1 MHQLHRREV
10 LRGAAGVALSLP
22 WLEAMAVE
30 PTKNHPA
37 EAPPKRVGFV
47 HIPNGMYMSHFQPTT
62 PGKGYAMPYSLQAL
76 EPFRAKMNYYSG
88 LDDPNTSGHN
98 YTGFLSGTD
107 VTATPG
113 YTFRNTASIDQV
125 IANSPVGLATRFPSI
140 YVAGS
145 DSKISWTADS
155 VPLPPL
161 HKPQDLYTMLFVE
174 EDRQTLD
181 ARIRQLKN
189 DKRLLDSVL
198 EESNALQS
206 RLGAADR
213 RKIDEYLTAVRGV
226 EKDLARLESWMHLPK
241 PKAKMPQT
249 TETGPFGTRR
259 LMLSVI
265 ALALQADL
273 TRAFA
278 FSAYDDQVPGHN
290 SHHGGSHCGNE
301 EYADLKAMPANHRDF
316 VEFNKDEATIFA
328 DFVAQLADM
337 PEGDGTVLDNSCMVY
352 GSAHRMEGH
361 HHRSVPL
368 LSVGSLGGKLRTG
381 SHIELSHF
389 PYNGEMQR
397 NLSTNYRGRPI
408 GDFHLTLLRQIGL
421 EVERHGT
428 GTRMIDEM
436 CA

>member
-1 MHQLHRREV
+1 MHRLTRRDV
-10 LRGAAGVALSLP
+10 LRGASGIALSLP

-30 PTKNHPA
+30 ATKNHPA
-37 EAPPKRVGFV
+37 EAPPKRIGFV
-47 HIPNGMYMSHFQPTT
+47 HVPNGMYMSHFQPTT
-62 PGKGYAMPYSLQAL
+62 AGKDYAMPYSLQAL
-76 EPFRAKMNYYSG
+76 EPFRAKLNYYSG

-98 YTGFLSGTD
+98 YSGFLSGTD

-140 YVAGS
+140 YVAS
-145 DSKISWTADS
+145 NDQKISWTADS

-161 HKPQDLYTMLFVE
+161 RKPQDLYTMLFVE
-174 EDRQTLD
+174 EDRKSLD
-181 ARIRQLKN
+181 ARLQRLQN
-189 DKRLLDSVL
+189 EKRLLDSVL
-198 EESNALQS
+198 EESKRLQA
-206 RLGAADR
+206 RLGTVDR
-213 RKIDEYLTAVRGV
+213 RKIDEYLTAIRGV
-226 EKDLARLESWMHLPK
+226 EKDLARHELWMNRPK
-241 PKAKMPQT
+241 PQAEMPRT
-249 TETGPFGTRR
+249 TEIGPFGTRR

-273 TRAFA
+273 TRSFVFA
-278 FSAYDDQVPGHN
+278 AYDDQVPGHN

-301 EYADLKAMPANHRDF
+301 ECDDLKSMPANHRDF

-328 DFVAQLADM
+328 DFVAQLAAM
-337 PEGDGTVLDNSCMVY
+337 PEGEGTVLDNSCLVY
-352 GSAHRMEGH
+352 GSAHRMGGH

-368 LSVGSLGGKLRTG
+368 LTVGSLGGKLRTG

-397 NLSTNYRGRPI
+397 NLSAKYQGRPI
-408 GDFHLTLLRQIGL
+408 GDFHLTLLRQLGL
-421 EVERHGT
+421 EVERHGL
-428 GTRMIDEM
+428 GTKMINEM